1 MRFHELT
8 PILNASVSPV
18 ILISG
23 VGLLLLSM
31 TNRLGRVIDRARQLE
46 DVFSRASQSDRGR
59 LQTEV
64 RILFRR
70 AGLLRRA
77 ITFATLSVLGVAV
90 LVVALFVAAFSG
102 MELVWSIA
110 FLFVGCLLALIV
122 AVVTFLQDIY
132 LSLVA
137 LKLELGPA
145 LEVGD
150 QTTGAGR

>member
-46 DVFSRASQSDRGR
+46 DVFSRASQLDRGR

-90 LVVALFVAAFSG
+90 LVVAFFVAAFLG

-150 QTTGAGR
+150 QKTGAGR